1 MPGEVQIERP
11 YTGLT
16 ALIKIGDVKLAY
28 VSGVDLT
35 LEKTIIEI
43 LQFGARYQEKVP
55 AIKDWSADIDGTVA
69 LAPGGTQQ
77 KLYDAFENDEEIT
90 VGIFLNDFVY
100 FEGKAYVE
108 NFNISGS
115 PDDAMTLSC
124 SLSGNGALILNL
136 PTTYRITA
144 NSGVGGTCTPG
155 GTVQVEAN
163 GTYSLTIKPA
173 ANYAIDTLLD
183 NSVDKTEDVESN
195 VYTLS
200 NVAQDHVIEIQ
211 FKTAEGADKTALRA
225 ALNYA
230 NTLEQSKYNPTTWE
244 QLNIA
249 ATAAATVSGNVSAT
263 KQQVTEATANLQK
276 AIQGLTL
283 A

>member
-1 MPGEVQIERP
+1 MSEAQIERP

-28 VSGVDLT
+28 ISGVDLT

-43 LQFGARYQEKVP
+43 LQFGARYKEKVP
-55 AIKDWSADIDGTVA
+55 AIKDWSASVDGTVA
-69 LAPGGTQQ
+69 LAPGGSQH

-108 NFNISGS
+108 NFNLSGS
-115 PDDAMTLSC
+115 PDGEMTLSC
-124 SLSGNGALILNL
+124 DMAGNGAMILNL

-155 GTVQVEAN
+155 GTTQVAAN
-163 GTYSLTIKPA
+163 GTYVLSIIPAANYEVDTLYDNDEDKTDQVNSGTYSLT
-173 ANYAIDTLLD
+173 
-183 NSVDKTEDVESN
+183 N
-195 VYTLS
+195 V
-200 NVAQDHVIEIQ
+200 VKDHTISII
-211 FKTAEGADKTALRA
+211 FKTSVGADKSNLRA

-230 NTLEQSKYNPTTWE
+230 NTLDQSKYTSTTWS

-249 ATAAATVSGNVSAT
+249 ATAASTVNGNTAAT
-263 KQQVTEATANLQK
+263 QEAVDTALTNLQTAIGNLQK
-276 AIQGLTL
+276 A
-283 A
+283 